1 MAVSAVNFKYYIR
14 YWLFQ
19 LLMFSTSVLPLRFGY
34 WVSLR
39 ISDLGYFLGDR
50 KGRKAIMRNLRKVF
64 PNEPESRII
73 YEARWVFRNWGK
85 YLTEFFRFRC
95 FTDEYFMRNT
105 SAIGYEHIQAGL
117 DQGNGIIIISAHMSN
132 WEIGAAFMAR
142 CTGAK
147 VAVVAAQHVYDKID
161 DLFVSTRKAMG
172 IEVIYTH
179 EAGRKVLRALKNNK
193 AVCILG
199 DRDVTDGGVEV
210 EFFGLPCKF
219 PQGPARLA
227 LKAGAPL
234 IPGFVLRRTND
245 SFVTVYQEPL
255 VFPEGLDKDEQVKVV
270 LQEYARRLEKMI
282 REHPEEWPAF
292 YDVWDEK
299 WVG

>member
-1 MAVSAVNFKYYIR
+1 MNFKYYIR

-50 KGRKAIMRNLRKVF
+50 KGRKAIMRNLRHVF
-64 PNEPESRII
+64 PDEPESRII

-95 FTDEYFMRNT
+95 FTDEFFLRHT
-105 SAIGYEHIQAGL
+105 SSIGIENAFAALEKKKGA
-117 DQGNGIIIISAHMSN
+117 IIISAHVSN
-132 WEIGAAFMAR
+132 WELGAAYMMRFS
-142 CTGAK
+142 GAK

-161 DLFVSTRKAMG
+161 RLFVSARELMG

-179 EAGRKVLRALKNNK
+179 EAGRKVLRALRENK
-193 AVCILG
+193 VVCILG
-199 DRDVTDGGVEV
+199 DRDVTDTGVEV
-210 EFFGLPCKF
+210 EFFGQPCKF

-227 LKAGAPL
+227 LKAGAAL

-245 SFVTVYQEPL
+245 SFVITYQEPIP
-255 VFPEGLDKDEQVKVV
+255 FPEGVDKDEQVRVV
-270 LQEYARRLEKMI
+270 LQEYARRLEKVI

-299 WVG
+299 WIG